1 MPDRVG
7 LGIDWNRDL
16 SAQLQIAQSNRALRY
31 PREDNEICRR
41 VVEVGGP
48 NRVRTLLP
56 YRSKELVE
64 TKVAWPSGLALRNQ
78 SNARRL
84 LRGGEYTHRSGPQ
97 HTEKKKNCGPAQ
109 LCHFNS
115 ESKGARSRTR
125 PVILLSS
132 GG

>member
-16 SAQLQIAQSNRALRY
+16 SAQLQIAQSNRTLRY
-31 PREDNEICRR
+31 PREDKGICRR
-41 VVEVGGP
+41 MVEVGGP

-97 HTEKKKNCGPAQ
+97 HTEKKKNCGPD
-109 LCHFNS
+109 
-115 ESKGARSRTR
+115 RS
-125 PVILLSS
+125 PPFCGENVVH
-132 GG
+132 